1 MSEKLIVHE
10 GDIPHTDEPVKPRY
24 PKNLDV
30 GRIVFEEAP
39 EEKEPMTKHDVQ
51 KRDEV
56 KETHDDMETS
66 YKVERGLTTQV
77 KQDVVGVG
85 WLNVIDYGG
94 TPKQSERV
102 EEMVK
107 ASYTEKPRKFQKV
120 P

>member
-1 MSEKLIVHE
+1 MSEKLIVHG
-10 GDIPHTDEPVKPRY
+10 GDMPRTDEPMKPRS

-30 GRIVFEEAP
+30 GRIVFEETP

-51 KRDEV
+51 KRDEA
-56 KETHDDMETS
+56 KETHEDMETS

-85 WLNVIDYGG
+85 RINVSDYGR

-107 ASYTEKPRKFQKV
+107 TSYTEKPRKYQKV
-120 P
+120 T